1 MLRWQGNWNKESV
14 IRKLLSETSRDAAE
28 WVWWMDA
35 DTLVANLAAVP
46 RFAEY
51 EGYDLVVW
59 GNREK
64 LMEGDMNAGASS
76 LVNAAV
82 QLRDTLFRP

>member
-1 MLRWQGNWNKESV
+1 M
-14 IRKLLSETSRDAAE
+14 IRKLLNETSPEAAE

-35 DTLVANLAAVP
+35 DTLVADMALVP

-59 GNREK
+59 GNRDK
-64 LMEGDMNAGASS
+64 LMEGDMNAGASAWPTCCDVM
-76 LVNAAV
+76 L
-82 QLRDTLFRP
+82 TLGSVLG